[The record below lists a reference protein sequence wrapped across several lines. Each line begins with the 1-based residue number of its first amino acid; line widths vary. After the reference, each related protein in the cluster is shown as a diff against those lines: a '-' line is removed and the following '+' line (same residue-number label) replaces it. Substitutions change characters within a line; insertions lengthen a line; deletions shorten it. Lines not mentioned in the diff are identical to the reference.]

1 MVSHRSAISNPAL
14 HQESLDQ
21 QARVIPPRERES
33 LLHWLE
39 STGRFES
46 REPDPKSEEKVAE
59 DLEDIIDTS
68 YSFDKEEEESDD
80 DSWDED

>member
-1 MVSHRSAISNPAL
+1 MVPHTSAISNPAL
-14 HQESLDQ
+14 HQESLSQ

-46 REPDPKSEEKVAE
+46 REVEPGTEEKVAE
-59 DLEDIIDTS
+59 ELDDIIETS
-68 YSFDKEEEESDD
+68 YNFDKDDDSDD
-80 DSWDED
+80 DSWEED

>member
-1 MVSHRSAISNPAL
+1 MS
-14 HQESLDQ
+14 Q

-46 REPDPKSEEKVAE
+46 RDPDPTSEEKVAE
-59 DLEDIIDTS
+59 DLEDIIETSS
-68 YSFDKEEEESDD
+68 YSFDKDDD
-80 DSWDED
+80 DSDDSWEED